1 MASISF
7 VIPTYNFAAFLPE
20 TLDSIIAEGYSS
32 IEIIVFDGGSSD
44 NTLEVL
50 EEYRC
55 RFPELIVLVAA
66 ERGNID
72 IDLNRAVMA
81 AKGDYIWT
89 VSADDVLMSGWS
101 KAIYSQLK
109 EHEPDLML
117 IPAIHCDIRLRPRR
131 DYPILKE
138 PSLGTFRAVIKD
150 DHDLL
155 SYLSKMRTSEGLFSF
170 CTSCLVR
177 RKRLEQAPLLEYLN
191 GTCWRYATRLIS
203 ILVEHPCK
211 IIVLDQPWIFKRG
224 DNDSFASSGLI
235 YRLKIATVNWDIAIT
250 YLHQDSFVRSSM
262 LLLVK
267 SDIRVLTLLYMSQF
281 VGCKEERLIYRA
293 CVESRLRGAGSQMPF
308 LARILISMP
317 RFFLLKNSLTL
328 AKLVLRFFQQ
338 FIWSLK
344 LSRRYLGS
352 VKDVFPGN

>member
-1 MASISF
+1 MVSISF

-20 TLDSIIAEGYSS
+20 TLDSIIAERYSP

-55 RFPELIVLVAA
+55 KFPELIVLVAT

-81 AKGDYIWT
+81 ATGDYIWT

-101 KAIYSQLK
+101 KAIYSHLK

-117 IPAIHCDIRLRPRR
+117 APAVHCDIRLRPRR
-131 DYPILKE
+131 DYPILKD
-138 PSLGTFRAVIKD
+138 PNLGIFQAMIKD

-177 RKRLEQAPLLEYLN
+177 RKRLEQAPTLEYLN

-203 ILVEHPCK
+203 ILLEYSCN
-211 IIVLDQPWIFKRG
+211 IIVLNQPLIFKRG

-235 YRLKIATVNWDIAIT
+235 NRLKIATVNWDIALN
-250 YLHQDSFVRSSM
+250 YLQHDFLVRHSM

-281 VGCKEERLIYRA
+281 VSCKEDSLIYRA
-293 CVESRLRGAGSQMPF
+293 CVESRLIGADGQLPF
-308 LARILISMP
+308 VARILKSMP
-317 RFFLLKNSLTL
+317 RFVPLKNLLTL
-328 AKLVLRFFQQ
+328 AKFGLRFFQQ

-344 LSRRYLGS
+344 LSRRY
-352 VKDVFPGN
+352 

>member
-20 TLDSIIAEGYSS
+20 TLDSIVAEGYSS

-50 EEYRC
+50 KEYRC
-55 RFPELIVLVAA
+55 KFPELIVLVAT

-72 IDLNRAVMA
+72 TDLNRAVMA
-81 AKGDYIWT
+81 ATGDYIWT

-109 EHEPDLML
+109 DHEPDLML
-117 IPAIHCDIRLRPRR
+117 VPAIHCDIHLRPRR

-138 PSLGTFRAVIKD
+138 PALGTFRTVIKD

-177 RKRLEQAPLLEYLN
+177 RKRLEAAPLLEHLN
-191 GTCWRYATRLIS
+191 GTCWRYATRLIC
-203 ILVEHPCK
+203 ILIEHLCE
-211 IIVLDQPWIFKRG
+211 IIVLHQPWILKRG
-224 DNDSFASSGLI
+224 ENDSFASSGLI
-235 YRLKIATVNWDIAIT
+235 NRLKIATVNWDVAIT
-250 YLHQDSFVRSSM
+250 YLRQDSFVRHSM

-267 SDIRVLTLLYMSQF
+267 SDIRVLTLFYMSQF
-281 VGCKEERLIYRA
+281 VSCEEERLIYRA
-293 CVESRLRGAGSQMPF
+293 CVESRLRGVGGQIPF

-317 RFFLLKNSLTL
+317 RFVLLKNLLTL
-328 AKLVLRFFQQ
+328 AKQVLRFFQQ
-338 FIWSLK
+338 LIWSLK
-344 LSRRYLGS
+344 LSRRY
-352 VKDVFPGN
+352 